1 MSSYAEIKGWRAWR
15 LNGLEFSNTSNYIYA
30 VIPAACLA
38 VMILAAR
45 KRDRIIRTLNI
56 NASVRFRITRIV
68 LMIAGLI
75 IMCIALMGPQV
86 FAGYTDIQ
94 SEGLNIYVLIDTSKS
109 MLVQDVEPDRITRAK
124 RITKAV
130 LDRLDGDRIGF
141 IPFSS
146 DAYIQMPL
154 TSDYEMARMFL
165 DVIDTNMTGTGGTD
179 IGSAV
184 RLAVGSFDRNFSGNR
199 VIIIL
204 SDGEEHRTSSLDA
217 VKEIKDDQLRIYTI
231 GIGTTEGGF
240 VPEYDSSN
248 TLMIGY
254 KMDSNFETVVSRL
267 RPELLKKLAAAGKGA
282 YWQATADG
290 AETDNLVKE
299 ISKLKRDAFEI
310 KRIRNYE
317 QVYQYFLGAGLLFVL
332 ASYLLP
338 ERRTV

>member
-1 MSSYAEIKGWRAWR
+1 M
-15 LNGLEFSNTSNYIYA
+15 NGLEFCNTSNFIYA
-30 VIPAACLA
+30 VIPLACLV

-45 KRDRIIRTLNI
+45 KRDRIIRALKINI
-56 NASVRFRITRIV
+56 GIRFRILRTA
-68 LMIAGLI
+68 LMIAGMIL
-75 IMCIALMGPQV
+75 MCIALLGPQV
-86 FAGYTDIQ
+86 FVGYTDIQ

-165 DVIDTNMTGTGGTD
+165 DVIDTNMTGTGSTD

-184 RLAVGSFDRNFSGNR
+184 RLAAGSFDKNLSGNR

-217 VKEIKDDQLRIYTI
+217 VREIKDDKLRIYTI

-240 VPEYDSSN
+240 VPEFDSSN

-254 KMDSNFETVVSRL
+254 KMDSNLETVVSRL
-267 RPELLKKLAAAGKGA
+267 RPELLKKLAAAGNGA

-290 AETDNLVKE
+290 VEADHLARE
-299 ISKLKRDAFEI
+299 ISKLKRDAIEV

-338 ERRTV
+338 ERRTA